1 MTEVELYGSD
11 LKINVETSPEFVGVG
26 ADLYVNRKGDLQTV
40 SGRENLGQAI
50 MQRLLTR
57 KGELGALGHPWYGS
71 RLHELVGR
79 PNDKETRDLVR
90 LYAKEC
96 IVQEPRVKEVVGIAV
111 KACAGDAN
119 AVILDI
125 TVIPIKSTT
134 PMNLIFP
141 YYLEMS

>member
-1 MTEVELYGSD
+1 MTDVELYGSD
-11 LKINVETSPEFVGVG
+11 LRISMETSPDFVGAG
-26 ADLYVNRKGDLQTV
+26 ADLYVSRKGDIGTV
-40 SGRENLGQAI
+40 GGRENLGQAI
-50 MQRLLTR
+50 LQRLLTR

-71 RLHELVGR
+71 RLHELIGR

-96 IVQEPRVKEVVGIAV
+96 VAQEPRVKEIVGITV
-111 KACAGDAN
+111 KAYPGDSH
-119 AVILDI
+119 AVVLDI

-134 PMNLIFP
+134 PMNLVFP

>member
-1 MTEVELYGSD
+1 MTDVELYGSD

-26 ADLYVNRKGDLQTV
+26 ADLFINRKGDIQTV
-40 SGRENLGQAI
+40 SGRENLGQAL

-57 KGELGALGHPWYGS
+57 KGELRDLGHPWYGS
-71 RLHELVGR
+71 RLHELIGQ
-79 PNDKETRDLVR
+79 PNSQQTRDLVR

-96 IVQEPRVKEVVGIAV
+96 VMQEPRVKEIVNIAV
-111 KACAGDAN
+111 KTYAGDSN
-119 AVILDI
+119 AVILDV

-134 PMNLIFP
+134 PMNLVFP